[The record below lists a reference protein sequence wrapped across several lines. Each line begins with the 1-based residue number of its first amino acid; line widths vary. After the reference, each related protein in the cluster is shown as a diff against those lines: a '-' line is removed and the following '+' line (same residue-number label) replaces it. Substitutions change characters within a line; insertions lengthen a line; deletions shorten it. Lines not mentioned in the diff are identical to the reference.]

1 MAKGIIYIMSTI
13 VPGLI
18 KIGKTGSNSFSSRMY
33 QLEHNGYRNITG
45 LKREFAIE
53 VNDYDNKETLL
64 QDIFAKSRVGDTELF
79 SLDINIVKSL
89 LSSFDGVIVYPK
101 SETKEEI
108 FSESSEKIKSKLIPD
123 GTYILKRKRQSDD
136 GKMINATAIIKNGNW
151 TLLKGSILAINEN
164 AGGAKKAKTFRASLD
179 IDENGKL
186 LEDIALGEC
195 TPSFASSVVMNQGT
209 NGWIEWKNKD
219 GQPLEIYRKKENN
232 D

>member
-1 MAKGIIYIMSTI
+1 M
-13 VPGLI
+13 
-18 KIGKTGSNSFSSRMY
+18 
-33 QLEHNGYRNITG
+33 
-45 LKREFAIE
+45 
-53 VNDYDNKETLL
+53 
-64 QDIFAKSRVGDTELF
+64 VGAT
-79 SLDINIVKSL
+79 SI
-89 LSSFDGVIVYPK
+89 SSFDGIIVYPK

-123 GTYILKRKRQSDD
+123 ETYTLKRKKTSED
-136 GKMINATAIIKNGNW
+136 KIISATAIIKNGSW

-209 NGWIEWKNKD
+209 NSWTDWKNKD
-219 GQPLEIYRKKENN
+219 GQSIEIYKRKKNN